1 MFNKGQRFSTA
12 FQGSVLILTLDTFG
26 KNRMYRKYETTV
38 LLLLAVKNMNWF
50 DTLLECNDK
59 NMLFACVGCFV
70 WTWTYSEKS

>member
-38 LLLLAVKNMNWF
+38 LLLLAVKNMN
-50 DTLLECNDK
+50 
-59 NMLFACVGCFV
+59 
-70 WTWTYSEKS
+70 